1 MKTKVYIACDAQGD
15 GKIASR
21 RAMACAWKDQNI
33 PADAELAK
41 TVLGKPYL
49 KDWPRIQFNLS
60 HSGAYGVCAVSDAP
74 VGVDVEMIRP
84 LRQDVA
90 KRFFTKVEQGYLSAQ
105 PPEEFFRLW
114 TRKESFTKAV
124 GKGLTLPMDRFSV
137 LDDVLYRD
145 GIAWFF
151 HAHPIENGFLTVCC
165 QQPEAEFSWLDN
177 L

>member
-33 PADAELAK
+33 PLDAELAK

-105 PPEEFFRLW
+105 PPKEFFRLW
-114 TRKESFTKAV
+114 TRKESFTKAI